1 MSYRVAS
8 SHVESLHDGR
18 MVEPGASVSDADAKK
33 NPRLVERG
41 VLEKEPGK
49 RKPPAQTTTAASQAA
64 ESEPV
69 VEQEQKEESK

>member
-18 MVEPGASVSDADAKK
+18 MVEPGASITDADAKK

-64 ESEPV
+64 ESPAI
-69 VEQEQKEESK
+69 EQEQKEES